1 MITVEQVKDVLE
13 NYDSF
18 KNQPII
24 SRQMKPIVE
33 EIVTEYLAQDDWD
46 NLTPLEKKTAVEKKI
61 SAIHMVKNRVAL
73 SMEEAA
79 EMVNNFLRSRSLA

>member
-33 EIVTEYLAQDDWD
+33 EIVTEYLAQDDWIISRH
-46 NLTPLEKKTAVEKKI
+46 LRKRRLWRKKLVQFI
-61 SAIHMVKNRVAL
+61 W
-73 SMEEAA
+73 
-79 EMVNNFLRSRSLA
+79 